1 MYSLDW
7 TTIFCHNWEMREH
20 RDFIRYHVQIIDFI
34 MCIHIDSNRLII
46 ICELLFRNE
55 GSIVVLYERKRKPE
69 QTVRLVIYKNSSQEC
84 PYFWSLILPLP
95 LWCWDYRHDPQTSSY
110 SAGQALYQRLTFPLA
125 YCNFLDYELLS
136 PIYELLLTE
145 ILKVG
150 WKCKQ
155 SLS

>member
-1 MYSLDW
+1 
-7 TTIFCHNWEMREH
+7 MREH

-84 PYFWSLILPLP
+84 PYF
-95 LWCWDYRHDPQTSSY
+95 
-110 SAGQALYQRLTFPLA
+110 
-125 YCNFLDYELLS
+125 
-136 PIYELLLTE
+136 
-145 ILKVG
+145 
-150 WKCKQ
+150 
-155 SLS
+155 